1 MNASNFVEGV
11 DFTLYIIMGVSLV
24 FLVGI
29 TAVMIYFL
37 FRYSKKRNPVAT
49 NISHNNKLEVIWT
62 VIPTLLVIV
71 MFWYGWK
78 GYKPMLVA
86 PDDAMEIT
94 AIAQMW
100 KWTFEYPDGKSTD
113 SLVVPLDEPVKITLI
128 SKDVNHALYIPAFR
142 VKQDVVPKAEPNM
155 MWFTAQKE
163 GTYDI
168 LCAEYCGQMHAYML
182 TTITVMDR
190 PAFDTWLVTEP
201 DLSDQHPGLT
211 LLQKNACLSCHS
223 QDGSRLVGPSFKG
236 LMGKQEIVL
245 IDGAETQITVDGDYI
260 RQSIKEPNAAIVQG
274 YQQGL
279 MISYANV
286 LSDEDID
293 QIIDYLGTLSE

>member
-11 DFTLYIIMGVSLV
+11 DQTLYLVMGVSVV

-37 FRYSKKRNPVAT
+37 IRYSKKNNPVAT

-62 VIPTLLVIV
+62 VIPTLLVLV
-71 MFWYGWK
+71 MFWFGWE

-94 AIAQMW
+94 ATGQMW
-100 KWTFEYPDGKSTD
+100 KWSFEYPDGKVTD
-113 SLVVPLDEPVKITLI
+113 SLVVPLDEPVNITLI

-142 VKQDVVPKAEPNM
+142 VKQDVVPKKEPNT
-155 MWFTAQKE
+155 MWFTAQKK

-182 TTITVMDR
+182 STITVMDK
-190 PAFDTWLVTEP
+190 PDFETWLVTEP

-236 LMGKQEIVL
+236 IMGRQETVKRNGVEETIT
-245 IDGAETQITVDGDYI
+245 IDSDYVHE
-260 RQSIKEPNAAIVQG
+260 SIKEPNAAIVEG

-279 MISYANV
+279 MISYANT

-293 QIIDYLGTLSE
+293 KIIDYLSTLK